1 MSSCSSKKRL
11 SDLMQSNQLEVL
23 IKQKLETLQ
32 EKLFISSMTKY
43 IIYTCCLI
51 YKLFNS
57 KTPADAIVN
66 LLQYSKTEVSIHRM
80 VWQLTIEWKYFAICK
95 ISVIYRYDSMPLYH
109 LCTELSEIYPVLKA
123 KPTINGDELISEA
136 NLNVYFIFFEN
147 LFIYD

>member
-1 MSSCSSKKRL
+1 
-11 SDLMQSNQLEVL
+11 MQSNQLEVL

-66 LLQYSKTEVSIHRM
+66 LLQYSKTEVSIHQM
-80 VWQLTIEWKYFAICK
+80 VWQTIEWTYFAICK
-95 ISVIYRYDSMPLYH
+95 SSVIYWYDSMPLYH
-109 LCTELSEIYPVLKA
+109 LGTELSEIYPVLKA
-123 KPTINGDELISEA
+123 KPTINGDELIES
-136 NLNVYFIFFEN
+136 NLNVCFIFFWKS
-147 LFIYD
+147 IYLRLTFVI